1 MTAITHAQALMKLA
15 ADILVQTLDEDLA
28 RLLADTMARA
38 RHDASIAANPSAS
51 VLPPLLRR
59 WNCVLQAGDDAASP
73 LYRDKT
79 VVALAILLH
88 KYGIADAGILDRADA
103 AIDALNEAVAL
114 SDDFHRKTGAIKTA
128 FLRTPP
134 APLKR
139 APGLPDSLTFYRA
152 GDVVS
157 YQLEG
162 RYHAV
167 FVHRCAQTNQS
178 PVIEFYDAVFD
189 HVPAIDELRDKPARG
204 RRYNDGS
211 ARIERMSV
219 AGMKFMPD
227 PAGQFVLIKACVDT
241 PPDSSRLGE
250 PVGLYGVSDVFDLQ
264 DSVDGMFGQG

>member
-1 MTAITHAQALMKLA
+1 MTAITHAQALKKLA

-38 RHDASIAANPSAS
+38 RHDAAIAANPSAS

-73 LYRDKT
+73 LYRHKT
-79 VVALAILLH
+79 AVALAILLH
-88 KYGIADAGILDRADA
+88 KYGIADAGIADRADT

-114 SDDFHRKTGAIKTA
+114 SDDFHRKTATIKAT

-157 YQLEG
+157 YQLDD
-162 RYHAV
+162 RHYAAY
-167 FVHRCAQTNQS
+167 VHRCAQTNQS

-189 HVPAIDELRDKPARG
+189 HVPGIEDLQDKPARG

-211 ARIERMSV
+211 VRIERMSV

-227 PAGQFVLIKACVDT
+227 PAAQFVLIKACVDT
-241 PPDSSRLGE
+241 PPGTAHLGK

-264 DSVDGMFGQG
+264 DSVDRMFGKD